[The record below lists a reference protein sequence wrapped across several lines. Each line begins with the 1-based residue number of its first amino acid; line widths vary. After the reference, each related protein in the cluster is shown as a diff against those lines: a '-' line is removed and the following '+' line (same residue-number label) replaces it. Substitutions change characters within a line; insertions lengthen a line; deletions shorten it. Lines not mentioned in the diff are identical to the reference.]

1 MFASQLEYLNVKWIP
16 ERRRSS
22 HNTHTH
28 KHSLVGRIRIRVYF
42 RRFATRSDGD
52 SNGEWA
58 ATVVKLAVL
67 YANRK
72 TRAFFAVSLKMQ
84 NKRKSFA
91 VRAKAFFGLFSLDLS
106 SLSLSLSVWLPY
118 RLAMPDGG
126 RCGALSR
133 VFNECFWSTDCLSLI
148 QMKIRVQEVL
158 TTKLWE
164 DTSTQGTKA

>member
-1 MFASQLEYLNVKWIP
+1 MFAPQLEYLNVNWIP

-72 TRAFFAVSLKMQ
+72 TRAFFATSLKMQ

-91 VRAKAFFGLFSLDLS
+91 ARAKAFFRLVLACSLFSLP
-106 SLSLSLSVWLPY
+106 LSLSLWLAY
-118 RLAMPDGG
+118 CLAMPNG
-126 RCGALSR
+126 GALWSL
-133 VFNECFWSTDCLSLI
+133 ESCF
-148 QMKIRVQEVL
+148 
-158 TTKLWE
+158 
-164 DTSTQGTKA
+164 